1 MKKQLSE
8 KKLAPI
14 FRRGDC
20 CCCTFAPS
28 FKSDQC
34 DQIGRFLKVF
44 CQKFLIKVSKIF
56 YCFEGHLQ
64 KCPFSSKACC
74 GNFWTTFGN
83 FGYFSFQY
91 LVTLS
96 LIEELIKKCPSRVA
110 LFERSKN
117 AANRLRSSAL
127 ILEQFVS
134 WKRKLSLK
142 MVQKWRIGN

>member
-83 FGYFSFQY
+83 FGLLFIPISGHTESDRRIDQKISFSSCTFRK
-91 LVTLS
+91 V
-96 LIEELIKKCPSRVA
+96 KKCRQQTS
-110 LFERSKN
+110 
-117 AANRLRSSAL
+117 
-127 ILEQFVS
+127 
-134 WKRKLSLK
+134 
-142 MVQKWRIGN
+142 